1 MQNKLTLMKK
11 IGLKYF
17 FLLFISVLSCLGV
30 YTKSIQN
37 TGKIFSHY
45 VVHHTEVN
53 SGRKQ
58 HLTQSSLA
66 YEVELENV
74 EISES
79 EIDETDFSGKKF
91 LNNFRF
97 SDAYL
102 STNILEN
109 QISVIK
115 NGLTSCNYEK
125 YLASTNPL
133 NIRFCVY
140 RI

>member
-1 MQNKLTLMKK
+1 MKK
-11 IGLKYF
+11 IGFKYF
-17 FLLFISVLSCLGV
+17 FLLFISVLSCFGV

-45 VVHHTEVN
+45 VVRHAEIN
-53 SGRKQ
+53 SGRKH

-66 YEVELENV
+66 YEIEFENV

-102 STNILEN
+102 STNLQEN
-109 QISVIK
+109 QTSVIK
-115 NGLTSCNYEK
+115 NGLTSCNYKK
-125 YLASTNPL
+125 YLASTYPL
-133 NIRFCVY
+133 NVKFCVY

>member
-1 MQNKLTLMKK
+1 MKK
-11 IGLKYF
+11 IGFKYF
-17 FLLFISVLSCLGV
+17 FLLFISVLSCFGV

-37 TGKIFSHY
+37 TGKFFSHY
-45 VVHHTEVN
+45 VIHHAEVN
-53 SGRKQ
+53 AGKKQ
-58 HLTQSSLA
+58 HFSQSSLA
-66 YEVELENV
+66 YDIEFENV

-102 STNILEN
+102 STNLHEN
-109 QISVIK
+109 QTSVIK

-125 YLASTNPL
+125 YLASTYPL
-133 NIRFCVY
+133 NVKFSVY

>member
-1 MQNKLTLMKK
+1 MKK
-11 IGLKYF
+11 IGFKYF
-17 FLLFISVLSCLGV
+17 FLLFISVLSCFGV

-37 TGKIFSHY
+37 TGKFFSHY
-45 VVHHTEVN
+45 VIHHAEVN
-53 SGRKQ
+53 AGKKH
-58 HLTQSSLA
+58 HLSQSSLA
-66 YEVELENV
+66 NEIEYENA

-79 EIDETDFSGKKF
+79 EIDETEFLGKKF

-102 STNILEN
+102 STHSNEN

-115 NGLTSCNYEK
+115 NGLKSCSYEK

-133 NIRFCVY
+133 NIQFCVY

>member
-1 MQNKLTLMKK
+1 MNK
-11 IGLKYF
+11 IGFKYF
-17 FLLFISVLSCLGV
+17 FLLFISVLSCFGV

-45 VVHHTEVN
+45 AIHHAEVN
-53 SGRKQ
+53 VGKKQ
-58 HLTQSSLA
+58 HFSQSPFA
-66 YEVELENV
+66 FEVEYENT
-74 EISES
+74 EICES

-91 LNNFRF
+91 LNTFRF

-102 STNILEN
+102 STNLQEN

-133 NIRFCVY
+133 NIQFCVY

>member
-1 MQNKLTLMKK
+1 MKK
-11 IGLKYF
+11 IGFKYF
-17 FLLFISVLSCLGV
+17 FLLFISVLSCFGV

-37 TGKIFSHY
+37 TGKLLSHY
-45 VVHHTEVN
+45 VVHHTEIN
-53 SGRKQ
+53 PGKKQ

-66 YEVELENV
+66 YEIELENA

-97 SDAYL
+97 SDTYL
-102 STNILEN
+102 TTNLLEN
-109 QISVIK
+109 QTSVIK
-115 NGLTSCNYEK
+115 NGLKSCNYEK
-125 YLASTNPL
+125 YLASTYPL
-133 NIRFCVY
+133 NVKFSVY

>member
-1 MQNKLTLMKK
+1 MNK
-11 IGLKYF
+11 IGFKYF
-17 FLLFISVLSCLGV
+17 FLLFISVLSCFGV

-45 VVHHTEVN
+45 VVRHAEVN
-53 SGRKQ
+53 SGRKH
-58 HLTQSSLA
+58 HLLQSSLVN
-66 YEVELENV
+66 EVEYENA
-74 EISES
+74 EIGES
-79 EIDETDFSGKKF
+79 EIDETDFSDKKF

-102 STNILEN
+102 SSNLKEN

-125 YLASTNPL
+125 YLASTYPL
-133 NIRFCVY
+133 NVKFSVY

>member
-1 MQNKLTLMKK
+1 MKK
-11 IGLKYF
+11 IGFKYF
-17 FLLFISVLSCLGV
+17 FLLFISVLSCFGV

-45 VVHHTEVN
+45 VVHHNEINV
-53 SGRKQ
+53 GKKQ
-58 HLTQSSLA
+58 HLSQSSLA
-66 YEVELENV
+66 NEIEYENA

-79 EIDETDFSGKKF
+79 EIDETEFSGKKF

-102 STNILEN
+102 STNLQEN
-109 QISVIK
+109 QTSVIK
-115 NGLTSCNYEK
+115 NGLKSCNYKE

-133 NIRFCVY
+133 NIQFCVY

>member
-1 MQNKLTLMKK
+1 MKK
-11 IGLKYF
+11 IGYKYF
-17 FLLFISVLSCLGV
+17 FLLFISVLSCFGV

-37 TGKIFSHY
+37 TGKIFSNY
-45 VVHHTEVN
+45 VVKHSEVN
-53 SGRKQ
+53 AGKKQ
-58 HLTQSSLA
+58 HLSPSSLA
-66 YEVELENV
+66 YEIELENV

-97 SDAYL
+97 SDTYL
-102 STNILEN
+102 STNLQEN
-109 QISVIK
+109 QTSVIK

-125 YLASTNPL
+125 YLASTYPL
-133 NIRFCVY
+133 NVKFSVY

>member
-1 MQNKLTLMKK
+1 MKK
-11 IGLKYF
+11 IGFKYF
-17 FLLFISVLSCLGV
+17 FLLFISVLSCFGV

-45 VVHHTEVN
+45 VAHHAEYN
-53 SGRKQ
+53 PGKKQ

-66 YEVELENV
+66 YEIELENA

-97 SDAYL
+97 SDTYL
-102 STNILEN
+102 TTNLLEN
-109 QISVIK
+109 QTSVIK
-115 NGLTSCNYEK
+115 NGLKSCNYEK
-125 YLASTNPL
+125 YLASTYPL
-133 NIRFCVY
+133 NVKFSVY

>member
-1 MQNKLTLMKK
+1 MKK
-11 IGLKYF
+11 IGFKYF
-17 FLLFISVLSCLGV
+17 FLLFISVLSCFGV

-45 VVHHTEVN
+45 VIHHNEIN
-53 SGRKQ
+53 AGRKH
-58 HLTQSSLA
+58 HLSQSSLTNEIE
-66 YEVELENV
+66 YENA

-79 EIDETDFSGKKF
+79 EIDETEFSGKKF
-91 LNNFRF
+91 LNTFRF

-102 STNILEN
+102 STNLQEN
-109 QISVIK
+109 QASVIK

-125 YLASTNPL
+125 HLASTNPL
-133 NIRFCVY
+133 NIQFCVY

>member
-1 MQNKLTLMKK
+1 MKK
-11 IGLKYF
+11 IGFKYF
-17 FLLFISVLSCLGV
+17 FLLFISVLSCFGV

-45 VVHHTEVN
+45 VVHHTEIN
-53 SGRKQ
+53 SARKH
-58 HLTQSSLA
+58 HLSQSSLTNEIE
-66 YEVELENV
+66 YENA

-79 EIDETDFSGKKF
+79 EIDETEFSGKKF
-91 LNNFRF
+91 LNTFRF

-102 STNILEN
+102 STNHQEN
-109 QISVIK
+109 QASVIK

-125 YLASTNPL
+125 HLASTNPL
-133 NIRFCVY
+133 NIQFCVY